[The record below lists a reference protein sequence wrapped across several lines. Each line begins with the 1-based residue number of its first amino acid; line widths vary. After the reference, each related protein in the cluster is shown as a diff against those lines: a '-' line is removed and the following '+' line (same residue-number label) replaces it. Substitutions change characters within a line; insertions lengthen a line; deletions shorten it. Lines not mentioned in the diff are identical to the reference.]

1 MALQDAHINTG
12 DHYPEA
18 AAAWPDGD
26 GGTRSA
32 TPATPGQAEAEGA
45 TAPLGNNAKSRSAFQ
60 VDLYRLQDTAREIL
74 HWKKRLQGCRRWRQ
88 KGSNVVEL
96 YATTADNRWHYKKL
110 QQCADVWC
118 CPLCAIAIQ
127 ERRRAEMAAA
137 IAIHRARGG
146 DVMLLTLT
154 NSHDVD
160 DSLADLLDR
169 QEKALHRFW
178 SARSSRSIWADLD
191 KIGHIKNLEGT
202 HGANGWHPHYH
213 VLLFVRS
220 HLDKHDRECMQR
232 VIAMRWLECC
242 QAAGL
247 PLPSLE
253 RGARLDGYKGVGDYL
268 AKTGQD
274 AVKRWALEDELAKS
288 HTKRGRK
295 GQRTPFDLL
304 RDAHLGDKVAAGL
317 FSEYARVFKGK
328 RQLVWS
334 RGLKADLAVQE
345 QSDADLLQ
353 KPDIESVFKGLLS
366 AHQWACIVKAGARAH
381 VIAAGEAGG
390 WPLVVELVEAAVI
403 AFGDEVKRG
412 NDE

>member
-1 MALQDAHINTG
+1 MASGVICDKGN
-12 DHYPEA
+12 DHHQ
-18 AAAWPDGD
+18 
-26 GGTRSA
+26 GGTVGA
-32 TPATPGQAEAEGA
+32 LGA
-45 TAPLGNNAKSRSAFQ
+45 TAGTAGSVVGQGAKAPLGNNGKSRSAFQ
-60 VDLYRLQDTAREIL
+60 ADLYRLQDTAREIL
-74 HWKKRLQGCRRWRQ
+74 HWKKGLQGCQRWRQ
-88 KGSNVVEL
+88 KGSSIVEL
-96 YATTADNRWHYKKL
+96 YATTNNNRWHYKKL
-110 QQCADVWC
+110 QRCADVWC
-118 CPLCAIAIQ
+118 CPLCAVAIQ

-146 DVMLLTLT
+146 DVLLLTLT
-154 NSHDVD
+154 NSHDLG

-178 SARSSRSIWADLD
+178 SSRASRSIWVDLG

-202 HGANGWHPHYH
+202 HGGHGWHPHYH

-220 HLDKHDRECMQR
+220 HIGKHEREFMQR

-247 PLPSLE
+247 PLPSLD

-268 AKTGQD
+268 AKTGQE
-274 AVKRWALEDELAKS
+274 AVRRWALEDELAKS

-317 FSEYARVFKGK
+317 FVEYARVFKGK

-345 QSDADLLQ
+345 QSDVELLEQ
-353 KPDIESVFKGLLS
+353 PDFESVFKGLLS

-403 AFGDEVKRG
+403 GYGDQVKG
-412 NDE
+412 FEE